1 MPAAT
6 PFRTECRC
14 CARRRSGCSATA
26 SPTNRPRSSRCWP
39 PTRTAPRPRWTVIPA
54 ANRGARPARA
64 SRRRSAENGFAEH
77 TEGRRDAVRERCP
90 LRLARA
96 ICGRSLG
103 ASVSG
108 HNRWTK
114 IKRKKEAMGASKGA
128 LFTKL
133 IREVTVA
140 ARTGGGDPDH
150 NARLRSAV
158 LAAREANM
166 PNDTITRA
174 IKKGTGELEGVAYEE
189 MTYEGY
195 GPAGVALV
203 VEVLTDNKNRTAG
216 DVRAIFAKSGG
227 AMGAH
232 GSVAFQ
238 FDRKGI
244 VPVKSGPSEDQVVD
258 LALDAGAEDV
268 VADDEGGFEVRTEP
282 AALMQVHKALE
293 GKLPVGAP
301 KMVFLPK
308 STVQL
313 SGDAAE
319 RVLRLIEN
327 LEENDDVQHVYA
339 NFEMDEGTIA
349 QLESRA

>member
-1 MPAAT
+1 M
-6 PFRTECRC
+6 
-14 CARRRSGCSATA
+14 
-26 SPTNRPRSSRCWP
+26 
-39 PTRTAPRPRWTVIPA
+39 
-54 ANRGARPARA
+54 
-64 SRRRSAENGFAEH
+64 
-77 TEGRRDAVRERCP
+77 
-90 LRLARA
+90 
-96 ICGRSLG
+96 
-103 ASVSG
+103 SG

-174 IKKGTGELEGVAYEE
+174 IKKGTGELEGVSYEE

-195 GPAGVALV
+195 GPAGVAMI

-216 DVRAIFAKSGG
+216 DVRAIFAKGGG

-244 VPVKSGPSEDQVVD
+244 VPVKKGPTEDQVVE
-258 LALDAGAEDV
+258 LALEAGAEDV
-268 VADDEGGFEVRTEP
+268 VPDGEGGFEVRTEP
-282 AALMQVHKALE
+282 SGLMHVHKELE
-293 GKLPVGAP
+293 GKVLVGAP
-301 KMVFLPK
+301 RLVFLPK
-308 STVQL
+308 TTVQV
-313 SGDAAE
+313 SGDSAE
-319 RVLRLIEN
+319 KVLRLIES

-339 NFEMDEGTIA
+339 NFEVDDSTMA

>member
-1 MPAAT
+1 
-6 PFRTECRC
+6 
-14 CARRRSGCSATA
+14 
-26 SPTNRPRSSRCWP
+26 
-39 PTRTAPRPRWTVIPA
+39 
-54 ANRGARPARA
+54 
-64 SRRRSAENGFAEH
+64 
-77 TEGRRDAVRERCP
+77 
-90 LRLARA
+90 
-96 ICGRSLG
+96 
-103 ASVSG
+103 
-108 HNRWTK
+108 
-114 IKRKKEAMGASKGA
+114 
-128 LFTKL
+128 
-133 IREVTVA
+133 
-140 ARTGGGDPDH
+140 
-150 NARLRSAV
+150 
-158 LAAREANM
+158 M

-174 IKKGTGELEGVAYEE
+174 VKKGTGELEGVAYEE

-244 VPVKSGPSEDQVVD
+244 VPVKKGPKRGPGGRPG
-258 LALDAGAEDV
+258 AG
-268 VADDEGGFEVRTEP
+268 GGCRGRGRRRRGWIRGAHEP

-301 KMVFLPK
+301 EDGVPAQEHGTGL
-308 STVQL
+308 
-313 SGDAAE
+313 GRRGGEGAAADRE
-319 RVLRLIEN
+319 

-339 NFEMDEGTIA
+339 NFEMDDGTIA